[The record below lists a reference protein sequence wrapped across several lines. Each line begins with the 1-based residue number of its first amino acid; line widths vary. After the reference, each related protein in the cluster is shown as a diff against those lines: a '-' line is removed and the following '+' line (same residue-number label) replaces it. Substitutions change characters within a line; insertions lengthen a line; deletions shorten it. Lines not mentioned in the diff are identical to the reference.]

1 MGGGGVGVGRC
12 GREGE
17 RGERSGGILVN
28 CTDRCCEKTYN
39 GLLQT
44 HRKRGRG
51 RERGRKREVLKKPRP
66 WSIVQGAGCCL
77 YTGPS
82 LQALIMLLRPG
93 SSSRNAFATRASC
106 KKGVYFTKTFIF
118 MKSVHFFPVFYLPAG
133 KKN

>member
-1 MGGGGVGVGRC
+1 MGGGGAGVGRC

-44 HRKRGRG
+44 HRKRGRV
-51 RERGRKREVLKKPRP
+51 RVRGFKETQTLEY
-66 WSIVQGAGCCL
+66 SAGSWCCL

-82 LQALIMLLRPG
+82 L
-93 SSSRNAFATRASC
+93 
-106 KKGVYFTKTFIF
+106 
-118 MKSVHFFPVFYLPAG
+118 
-133 KKN
+133 